1 MKKSF
6 LLIAML
12 LLFGGSMFAQDFDL
26 GVKFGYQTSHL
37 SYKKADIKSDF
48 LNHMTFG
55 LFGRIEIGS
64 FYIEPEVLYYK
75 TGDIFELTAE
85 NISEGWTLPEEK
97 VTFTLNE
104 SNLQVPILFGWKAL
118 DLGVVALRLQAGPTA
133 SFTLASK
140 TLFDETFKLT
150 NTSGGSDETI
160 NEGTNLG
167 LDTKSIA
174 WGLQAGIG
182 ADILGKVTVDINYN
196 FGLSSV
202 FGNLNNTSLGKYF
215 NFNNI
220 DQTKKN
226 TFLVTVGY
234 KFL

>member
-12 LLFGGSMFAQDFDL
+12 LVFSGSMFAQDFDL
-26 GVKFGYQTSHL
+26 GVKLGYQTSHL

-55 LFGRIEIGS
+55 LFGRVEIGS

-85 NISEGWTLPEEK
+85 NISEGWSLPQEQ

-104 SNLQVPILFGWKAL
+104 SNLQVPILVGWKAL

-133 SFTLASK
+133 SFTIASQ
-140 TLFDETFKLT
+140 TLFDETFSL
-150 NTSGGSDETI
+150 NGSSGETETI

-167 LDTKSIA
+167 LDTKKIS

-182 ADILGKVTVDINYN
+182 ADILGKITVDINYN
-196 FGLSSV
+196 FGLSKI
-202 FGNLNNTSLGKYF
+202 FGNLNNTSLGNYF

-234 KFL
+234 KLL

>member
-12 LLFGGSMFAQDFDL
+12 LMFGGSMFAQDFDL
-26 GVKFGYQTSHL
+26 GVKLGYQTSHL

-55 LFGRIEIGS
+55 LFGRVEFGS
-64 FYIEPEVLYYK
+64 FYIEPEVLYFK

-85 NISEGWTLPEEK
+85 NISEGWSLPQEQ

-133 SFTLASK
+133 SFTIASQ
-140 TLFDETFKLT
+140 TLFDETFSL
-150 NTSGGSDETI
+150 NGSSGETETI

-167 LDTKSIA
+167 LDTKSIS

-182 ADILGKVTVDINYN
+182 ADILGKITVDINYN
-196 FGLSSV
+196 FGLSKI
-202 FGNLNNTSLGKYF
+202 FGNLNNTSLGNYF

-234 KFL
+234 KLL

>member
-12 LLFGGSMFAQDFDL
+12 LMFGGSMFAQDFDL
-26 GVKFGYQTSHL
+26 GVKLGYQTSHL

-55 LFGRIEIGS
+55 LFGRVEIGS

-85 NISEGWTLPEEK
+85 NISEGWSLPEEQ

-104 SNLQVPILFGWKAL
+104 SNLQVPILVGWKAL

-133 SFTLASK
+133 SFTIASQ
-140 TLFDETFKLT
+140 TLFDETFSL
-150 NTSGGSDETI
+150 NGSSGETETI

-167 LDTKSIA
+167 LDTKSIS

-182 ADILGKVTVDINYN
+182 ADILGKITVDINYN
-196 FGLSSV
+196 FGLSKI
-202 FGNLNNTSLGKYF
+202 FGNLNNTSLGNYF

-234 KFL
+234 KLL

>member
-12 LLFGGSMFAQDFDL
+12 LVFSGSMFAQDFDL
-26 GVKFGYQTSHL
+26 GVKLGYQTSHL

-85 NISEGWTLPEEK
+85 NISEGWSLPQEQ

-104 SNLQVPILFGWKAL
+104 SNLQVPILVGWKAL

-133 SFTLASK
+133 SFTIASQ
-140 TLFDETFKLT
+140 TLFDETFSL
-150 NTSGGSDETI
+150 NGSSGETETI

-167 LDTKSIA
+167 LDTKKIS

-182 ADILGKVTVDINYN
+182 ADILGKITVDINYN
-196 FGLSSV
+196 FGLSKI
-202 FGNLNNTSLGKYF
+202 FGNLNNTSLGNYF

-234 KFL
+234 KLL

>member
-12 LLFGGSMFAQDFDL
+12 LVFSGSMFAQDFDL
-26 GVKFGYQTSHL
+26 GVKLGYQTSHL

-55 LFGRIEIGS
+55 LFGRVEIGK

-133 SFTLASK
+133 SFTIASQ
-140 TLFDETFKLT
+140 TLFDETFSL
-150 NTSGGSDETI
+150 NGSSGETETI

-167 LDTKSIA
+167 LDTKKIS

-182 ADILGKVTVDINYN
+182 ADILGKITVDINYN
-196 FGLSSV
+196 FGLSKI
-202 FGNLNNTSLGKYF
+202 FGNLNNTSLGNYF

-234 KFL
+234 KLL